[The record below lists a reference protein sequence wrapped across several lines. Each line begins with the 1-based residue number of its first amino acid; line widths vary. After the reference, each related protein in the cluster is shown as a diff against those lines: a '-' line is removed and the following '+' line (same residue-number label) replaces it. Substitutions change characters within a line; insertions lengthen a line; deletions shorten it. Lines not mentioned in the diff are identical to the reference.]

1 VGILTGDR
9 KENPDASII
18 VGTTEV
24 LRDQL
29 YDAIHEGTDLAADLV
44 ILDEADFLGD
54 KDRGV
59 VWEEVIIYL
68 PPRVQLLLLSA
79 TINNAHQIAHWLESI
94 RSKGCTVVEERVR
107 PVSLYFLF
115 FPPTGKLLPLIG
127 SRGLDRK
134 VQAYLKSRSPP
145 VLAAPTDLPPFG
157 EVIRVLKRFELLPAI
172 FFLKSRADCDAALE
186 LCSNGPLGY
195 QLGRDDLNKED

>member
-1 VGILTGDR
+1 MGILTGDR

-59 VWEEVIIYL
+59 VGKRL
-68 PPRVQLLLLSA
+68 LFTFLRGFSSCSFQPP
-79 TINNAHQIAHWLESI
+79 
-94 RSKGCTVVEERVR
+94 
-107 PVSLYFLF
+107 
-115 FPPTGKLLPLIG
+115 
-127 SRGLDRK
+127 
-134 VQAYLKSRSPP
+134 
-145 VLAAPTDLPPFG
+145 
-157 EVIRVLKRFELLPAI
+157 
-172 FFLKSRADCDAALE
+172 
-186 LCSNGPLGY
+186 
-195 QLGRDDLNKED
+195 